1 MEVEENDIPAQGKQG
16 VIKLVEVP
24 CLPGDVEFHSYGV
37 LLVCHAIQYRP
48 FPCWTQGELSLRK
61 HLSPH
66 DRYYGHIAIL
76 EADRP
81 AGKILERTFQQI

>member
-48 FPCWTQGELSLRK
+48 FPCWTQEKLRIIDYT
-61 HLSPH
+61 LVH
-66 DRYYGHIAIL
+66 DHREGQ
-76 EADRP
+76 EKTR
-81 AGKILERTFQQI
+81 R